1 MEETFRDCPKERSR
15 NVQESTEPATTRPRE
30 REMKRLN
37 EKNSILCYRAY
48 LSEINSGFS
57 NWYVEWLSV
66 VYASPLSLASLLR
79 LVRGF
84 VSRTLPALPHR
95 FLSSSNLSPPFEYL
109 RLSSPSRIIR
119 LFPRPWLSLVRSLAR
134 FVSRFCS
141 SLYIPRSPT
150 RRRAYTTNTQ
160 TRHARMYVCA
170 RRNLCDPTCCWINKC
185 FNRERRIFLE
195 INVTHGTKP
204 SLSHDSMLLE
214 LLLRLSWTRIL

>member
-1 MEETFRDCPKERSR
+1 
-15 NVQESTEPATTRPRE
+15 
-30 REMKRLN
+30 MKRLN

-119 LFPRPWLSLVRSLAR
+119 LFPRPWLSLVRSLAS
-134 FVSRFCS
+134 SRGFAR
-141 SLYIPRSPT
+141 LFTYRAHLHAVGRIPLT
-150 RRRAYTTNTQ
+150 RRRDTHACMCVHAGICATQ
-160 TRHARMYVCA
+160 RAA
-170 RRNLCDPTCCWINKC
+170 GL
-185 FNRERRIFLE
+185 
-195 INVTHGTKP
+195 INVLIANDGFSSKLMWHTAQNRV
-204 SLSHDSMLLE
+204 SLMTLYC
-214 LLLRLSWTRIL
+214 